1 MKKIIALLLAVMMV
15 VGLFAGCQ
23 QTKPNT
29 TTKPAAPSTTKPAGN
44 ETTKAPETTAPKTE
58 EITLKVWAPQE
69 DQVDE
74 NSWLNVML
82 KKFEAAHPEYKI
94 TWELGVCSEGDA
106 LSKVTTDVSAA
117 ADVFMYAN
125 DQLGG
130 MMQAEALAKLGG
142 DYLAQV
148 TKDNSETFVNTVTYT
163 DGGVYGFPYTANTWF
178 MYYDKSV
185 YSEDDVKSLET
196 MLEKGTVAFPLS
208 NSWYLMSFYAANGA
222 TLFGDKGV
230 DAAAGIKLGDGA
242 VDVTKY
248 LVGLAANANFKND
261 VSGLGL
267 AGLKEKTVAAMFSG
281 TWDAATV
288 KEALGENMGVA
299 QLPTITINGE
309 AKSLKSFAG
318 SKALGVNK
326 QSKHPKAAMQLAAFL
341 SSAEAQLAHYELRG
355 IIPAA
360 SELAANA
367 TISADAVA
375 VGQANTMINTAIG
388 QPTIPEMNNYWGAAD
403 TMGAAIVNGE
413 VTADNAA
420 EQTQLFEETA
430 NGTGL

>member
-1 MKKIIALLLAVMMV
+1 MKKSIALLLAVMMV

-94 TWELGVCSEGDA
+94 TWELGVCSEADA
-106 LSKVTTDVSAA
+106 QSKVTTDVSAA

-130 MMQAEALAKLGG
+130 MMQAGALAQLGG
-142 DYLAQV
+142 TYLEQV
-148 TKDNSETFVNTVTYT
+148 QTDVSETFVSTVTYT

-185 YSEDDVKSLET
+185 FTEEDIKSLDA
-196 MLEKGTVAFPLS
+196 MLEKGVVAYQFA
-208 NSWYLMSFYAANGA
+208 SWYLMSMYAANGA

-230 DAAAGIKLGDGA
+230 DAAAGIELGEGA
-242 VDVTKY
+242 VDVTNY
-248 LVGLAANANFKND
+248 LIDLAANPNMIDD
-261 VSGLGL
+261 VNGSGLSGI
-267 AGLKEKTVAAMFSG
+267 ADGSVKAFFSG
-281 TWDAATV
+281 SWDAEAV
-288 KEALGENMGVA
+288 KAALGENMGAA

-309 AKSLKSFAG
+309 AKQMRSFAG
-318 SKALGVNK
+318 CKAIGVNAL
-326 QSKHPKAAMQLAAFL
+326 SAHPKAAMQLAAFL
-341 SSAEAQLAHYELRG
+341 SSVEAQKAHYEMRG

-360 SELAANA
+360 TVLATDPVVA
-367 TISADAVA
+367 ADVVAVA
-375 VGQANTMINTAIG
+375 QSNTMAYTAIG
-388 QPTIPEMNNYWGAAD
+388 PPTIHEMGNYWGPAD
-403 TMGAAIVNGE
+403 TIADAIVNGE
-413 VTADNAA
+413 VTYDNAA
-420 EQTQLFEETA
+420 EQTQLFEDSA
-430 NGTGL
+430 NGSGL

>member
-185 YSEDDVKSLET
+185 FTEEDIKSLDA
-196 MLEKGTVAFPLS
+196 MLEKGVVAYQFA
-208 NSWYLMSFYAANGA
+208 SWYLMSMYAANGA
-222 TLFGDKGV
+222 TLFGDKGI
-230 DAAAGIKLGDGA
+230 DAAAGIELGDGA

-248 LVGLAANANFKND
+248 LIDLAKNPNCKDD
-261 VSGLGL
+261 VNGLGL
-267 AGLKEKTVAAMFSG
+267 SGLKDGTVNAMFSG
-281 TWDAATV
+281 TWDAAAV
-288 KEALGENMGVA
+288 KEALGENFAAA
-299 QLPTITINGE
+299 QLPCITINGE
-309 AKSLKSFAG
+309 QKQMKSFGG
-318 SKALGVNK
+318 SKAIGVNK
-326 QSKHPKAAMQLAAFL
+326 QSKNPKAAMQLAAFL
-341 SSAEAQLAHYELRG
+341 SSTEAQLAHYELRG

-360 SELAANA
+360 TELATNP
-367 TISADAVA
+367 TIAADVVAVA
-375 VGQANTMINTAIG
+375 QSNTMANTAIG
-388 QPTIPEMNNYWGAAD
+388 QPIIPEMGNYWGPAD
-403 TMGAAIVNGE
+403 TIADAIVNGE
-413 VTADNAA
+413 VTYDNAA
-420 EQTQLFEETA
+420 EQTQLFEDSA
-430 NGTGL
+430 NGSGL

>member
-23 QTKPNT
+23 QTNPTN
-29 TTKPAAPSTTKPAGN
+29 APSTTTGKTP
-44 ETTKAPETTAPKTE
+44 ESTKAPETTAPKTE

-82 KKFEAAHPEYKI
+82 KKFEEAHPEYKI

-230 DAAAGIKLGDGA
+230 DAAAGIKLGEGA

-248 LVGLAANANFKND
+248 LIDLAKNPNCKDD
-261 VSGLGL
+261 VNGLGL
-267 AGLKEKTVAAMFSG
+267 AGLQDGSVKAFFSG
-281 TWDAATV
+281 TWDAEAA
-288 KEALGENMGVA
+288 KAALGENFAAA
-299 QLPTITINGE
+299 QLPCITINGE
-309 AKSLKSFAG
+309 QKQMKSFGG
-318 SKALGVNK
+318 SKAIGVNK
-326 QSKHPKAAMQLAAFL
+326 QSKNPKAAMQLAAFL
-341 SSAEAQLAHYELRG
+341 SSTEAQLAHYEMRG

-360 SELAANA
+360 TVLA
-367 TISADAVA
+367 TDPVVSADVVAVA
-375 VGQANTMINTAIG
+375 QSNTMAYTAIG
-388 QPTIPEMNNYWGAAD
+388 QPTIPEMGTYWAAAGN
-403 TMGAAIVNGE
+403 MASEIINGT
-413 VTADNAA
+413 VTHDNAA
-420 EQTQLFEETA
+420 EKTEAFQA
-430 NGTGL
+430 AINNNGL